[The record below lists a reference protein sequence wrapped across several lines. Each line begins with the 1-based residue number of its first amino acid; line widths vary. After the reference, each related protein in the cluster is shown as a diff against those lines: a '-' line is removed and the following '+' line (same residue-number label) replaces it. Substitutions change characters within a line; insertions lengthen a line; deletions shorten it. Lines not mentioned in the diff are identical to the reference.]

1 MEKKILFVSNKK
13 KRIKIYN
20 LNDELNFEKNAELF
34 LFAINKKILSFL
46 KTPSSQSSLQQ
57 YLLK

>member
-34 LFAINKKILSFL
+34 FFAINKKILSFL

>member
-13 KRIKIYN
+13 RIEIYN
-20 LNDELNFEKNAELF
+20 LNDELNFEKNAKLF

>member
-1 MEKKILFVSNKK
+1 MEKKIIFVSNK

-20 LNDELNFEKNAELF
+20 LNDELNFEKNAKLF

>member
-20 LNDELNFEKNAELF
+20 LNDELNFEKNAKLF